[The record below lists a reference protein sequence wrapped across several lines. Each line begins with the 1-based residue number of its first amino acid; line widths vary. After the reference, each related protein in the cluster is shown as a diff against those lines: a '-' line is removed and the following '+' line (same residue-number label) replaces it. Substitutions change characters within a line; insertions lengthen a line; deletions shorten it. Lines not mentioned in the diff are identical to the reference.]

1 MLKKLIL
8 QTRSFE
14 IIVIQ
19 HLKPS
24 HFTASFTFGMLKIV
38 GFFEDHFGWRFPDL
52 RQRVKVHEL
61 EDEGVLE
68 DQQRRK
74 AQSGLELR
82 RNG

>member
-1 MLKKLIL
+1 
-8 QTRSFE
+8 
-14 IIVIQ
+14 
-19 HLKPS
+19 
-24 HFTASFTFGMLKIV
+24 MLKIV
-38 GFFEDHFGWRFPDL
+38 GFFKDHFGWRFPDL